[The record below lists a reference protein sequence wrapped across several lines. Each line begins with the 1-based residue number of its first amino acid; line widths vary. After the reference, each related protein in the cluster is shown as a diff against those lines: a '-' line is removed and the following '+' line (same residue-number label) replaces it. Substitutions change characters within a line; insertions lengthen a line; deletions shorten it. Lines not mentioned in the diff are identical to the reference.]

1 MTLKERLQLADDPVF
16 LMDGSALLYR
26 GFFANQHLRR
36 SDGFP
41 TGALLLLARILLRIL
56 REERPQYLLFV
67 LDGKGRN
74 FRHEIYPLYKAN
86 RDATPENLV
95 AQIEPAKRMV
105 RALGLSLKVS
115 EGCEADDCI
124 ASLAARFS
132 PEHPVIIASGD
143 KDLKQCLSPSVFI
156 WDPAGKG
163 EKLVSEKEFTAGSG
177 VAPAQWPDV
186 QALIGDASDNIP
198 GVPGIGPAAARK
210 IFADCRTLEDIRD
223 NPARLPAKFQDK
235 IKEHLDRAFV
245 WRKLTTLS
253 RSVCEDVR
261 LADLAVRSFD
271 IPEFRDITE
280 EFELASL
287 RREME
292 SLLRSQKIRPEKAGM
307 EGSGSGA
314 VRQPPGAA
322 PQQGRL
328 SLFDALPVEPSS
340 PAGADV
346 DPVSP
351 GAALRRELSLLES
364 VKKPAVG
371 EWRSVRDLPDCAGRV
386 VALIAEAAAGKGTS
400 LIIGVGDGQKGA
412 GMRECAWAGEMNSL
426 FSWLAG
432 ARQVVCADLKALL
445 RAGLRS
451 AGGIK
456 PQRPREAEIHLVEN
470 SFDLGLADWLTEPDE
485 SDYSWPRL
493 AARLGGG
500 TRETNPSALA
510 FGMAGT
516 LRRRLAQNGLETLY
530 TEMELPLTPVLADM
544 EERGVAIDLA
554 AFREFLLDVQKEI
567 DSLSAR
573 IYAASGMRFNLR
585 SARQTGEILFDRLG
599 LPAPRK
605 TRGGQASTSQETLEK
620 LAGRHAVI
628 DLILQYRK
636 FEKMRSTY
644 LEPLPRLI
652 DASGRLHTT
661 FNQKGTATGRL
672 SSSNPNLQNI
682 PVRGDLG
689 KRMRACFV
697 ARPGHAL
704 VSADYS
710 QIELRVLAHMSQDAT
725 LLAAFRNNEDI
736 HTRTAALMYDIPP
749 EKVGPDER
757 RNAKTVNF
765 GLIYGMGA
773 QKLARELNIRAPEA
787 KAFMERYFSR
797 LTGLKAFFDSV
808 ESDARKQG
816 FVATLSGRRRFLPDI
831 HSANGQA
838 FALARRQAVN
848 TVIQGSAADI
858 IKLSMLAVA
867 RDEELERVGARL
879 TLQVHDELVLEVPAK
894 NARAAATRTAE
905 LMSRVAPGGSNL
917 AVPLVVDWGFGS
929 NWGEAH

>member
-1 MTLKERLQLADDPVF
+1 MSLKERLHLTGEPVF
-16 LMDGSALLYR
+16 LIDGSALLYR
-26 GFFANQHLRR
+26 GFFANQNLRR
-36 SDGFP
+36 ADGFP
-41 TGALLLLARILLRIL
+41 TGALVLLTRILLRIL
-56 REERPQYLLFV
+56 REECPQYLLFV
-67 LDGKGRN
+67 LDGRGRN

-86 RDATPENLV
+86 REATPENLV

-132 PEHPVIIASGD
+132 LEHPVIIASGD
-143 KDLKQCLSPSVFI
+143 KDLKQCLSPSVFM
-156 WDPAGKG
+156 WDSAGKE
-163 EKLVSEKEFTAGSG
+163 EKLVTEREFMAGSG

-223 NPARLPAKFQDK
+223 NLAILPAKFRDK
-235 IKEHLDRAFV
+235 LREHLDKAFV
-245 WRKLTTLS
+245 WRELTTLS
-253 RSVCEDVR
+253 RSLCADVS

-271 IPEFRDITE
+271 IPEFRNLTE

-292 SLLRSQKIRPEKAGM
+292 FLLRQQKTRRGEPGMAG
-307 EGSGSGA
+307 GGSGA
-314 VRQPPGAA
+314 VRQTARTT
-322 PQQGRL
+322 PQQRGP
-328 SLFDALPVEPSS
+328 SLFDAYPVDPSVPRGTEVAPM
-340 PAGADV
+340 PAGTT
-346 DPVSP
+346 P
-351 GAALRRELSLLES
+351 GYELSLLES

-371 EWRSVRDLPDCAGRV
+371 EARFVSDLPECAGRA
-386 VALIAEAAAGKGTS
+386 VALIAEAGAGEGTR
-400 LIIGVGDGQKGA
+400 LIVGVGDGQEGA
-412 GMRECAWAGEMNSL
+412 GASECAWVGETNSL
-426 FSWLAG
+426 LPWLAG

-445 RAGLRS
+445 RGGLRPDQD
-451 AGGIK
+451 GK
-456 PQRPREAEIHLVEN
+456 PQRPREAEIHLVRN
-470 SFDLGLADWLTEPDE
+470 SFDLSLADWLTEPDE

-500 TRETNPSALA
+500 VTETSPAALA
-510 FGMAGT
+510 FGMARE
-516 LRRRLAQNGLETLY
+516 LRERLARNGLGTLY

-544 EERGVAIDLA
+544 EERGVAIDLT
-554 AFREFLLDVQKEI
+554 AFQEFLQDVQKEI

-573 IYAASGMRFNLR
+573 IYAAADMRFNLR
-585 SARQTGEILFDRLG
+585 SARQLGELLFGRLG

-620 LAGRHAVI
+620 LAGQHVVI

-682 PVRGDLG
+682 PVRGELG
-689 KRMRACFV
+689 KRMRACFI
-697 ARPGHAL
+697 ARPGRAL

-710 QIELRVLAHMSQDAT
+710 QIELRVLAHISQDAT

-736 HTRTAALMYDIPP
+736 HARTAALIYDIPP

-773 QKLARELNIRAPEA
+773 QKLARELNIRTPEA
-787 KAFMERYFSR
+787 KAFIERYFSR
-797 LTGLKAFFDSV
+797 LTGLKAFYDSV
-808 ESDARKQG
+808 VSDAKKRG

-831 HSANGQA
+831 HSANGQT
-838 FALARRQAVN
+838 FALARRQAIN

-867 RDEELERVGARL
+867 RDVELNRMEARL
-879 TLQVHDELVLEVPAK
+879 ILQVHDELVLEVPAK
-894 NARAAATRTAE
+894 NASAAAARTAE
-905 LMSRVAPGGSNL
+905 LMDRVAPGGENL
-917 AVPLVVDWGFGS
+917 TVPLMVDRG
-929 NWGEAH
+929 

>member
-1 MTLKERLQLADDPVF
+1 MSLKERLQLTDEPIF
-16 LMDGSALLYR
+16 LMDGSAFLYR
-26 GFFANQHLRR
+26 GFFANQNLRR

-41 TGALLLLARILLRIL
+41 TGALVLLTRILLRVL
-56 REERPQYLLFV
+56 REERPRHLLFV
-67 LDGKGRN
+67 LDGKGKN

-132 PEHPVIIASGD
+132 LEHPVVIAGGD
-143 KDLKQCLSPSVFI
+143 KDLKQCLSPSVFL
-156 WDPAGKG
+156 WDPAGKE
-163 EKLVSEKEFTAGSG
+163 EKLVTEKEFTAGSG

-223 NPARLPAKFQDK
+223 NLARLPAKFQDK
-235 IKEHLDRAFV
+235 LREHLDKAFI

-253 RSVCEDVR
+253 HTVCEDVL
-261 LADLAVRSFD
+261 LADLAVRPFD
-271 IPEFRDITE
+271 IQEFRSLTE

-292 SLLRSQKIRPEKAGM
+292 SMLRLRKIRPGESDMAG
-307 EGSGSGA
+307 GDSGFARQA
-314 VRQPPGAA
+314 VRTMP
-322 PQQGRL
+322 QGRGL
-328 SLFDALPVEPSS
+328 SLFDTDSVEPS
-340 PAGADV
+340 PPREADAA
-346 DPVSP
+346 PMP
-351 GAALRRELSLLES
+351 GRAMPGYELSLLDS
-364 VKKPAVG
+364 VKKPAVRELRLVG
-371 EWRSVRDLPDCAGRV
+371 DLPDCAGRA
-386 VALIAEAAAGKGTS
+386 VALIADVADGKKTS
-400 LIIGVGDGQKGA
+400 LIIGVGDGQGRAGA
-412 GMRECAWAGEMNSL
+412 RECAWAGEMKSL
-426 FSWLAG
+426 LSWLAG
-432 ARQVVCADLKALL
+432 ARHVVCADLKFLL
-445 RAGLRS
+445 RAGLRA
-451 AGGIK
+451 AGSGK
-456 PQRPREAEIHLVEN
+456 PQSPREAEIRLVGN

-500 TRETNPSALA
+500 VKETSPAALA
-510 FGMAGT
+510 LGMAGA
-516 LRRRLAQNGLETLY
+516 LRKRLAQNGLETLY
-530 TEMELPLTPVLADM
+530 TEMELPLVPVLADM

-554 AFREFLLDVQKEI
+554 AFQEFLLDVQKEI

-573 IYAASGMRFNLR
+573 IYAAAGMRFNLR
-585 SARQTGEILFDRLG
+585 SARQLGGLLFDHLG

-652 DASGRLHTT
+652 DATGRLHTT

-682 PVRGDLG
+682 PVRGELG
-689 KRMRACFV
+689 KRMRACFI

-725 LLAAFRNNEDI
+725 LLAAFRSNEDI
-736 HTRTAALMYDIPP
+736 HTRTAALIYDIPP

-773 QKLARELNIRAPEA
+773 QKLARELNTGAPEA
-787 KAFMERYFSR
+787 KAFIERYFSR
-797 LTGLKAFFDSV
+797 LAGLKAFYDNV
-808 ESDARKQG
+808 EADAKKQG

-838 FALARRQAVN
+838 FALARRQAIN

-867 RDEELERVGARL
+867 RDEELKRMEAKL
-879 TLQVHDELVLEVPAK
+879 ILQVHDELVLEVPAK
-894 NARAAATRTAE
+894 NAAAAAARTAE
-905 LMSRVAPGGSNL
+905 LMGRVAPGGENL
-917 AVPLVVDWGFGS
+917 AVSLMVDWGFGP